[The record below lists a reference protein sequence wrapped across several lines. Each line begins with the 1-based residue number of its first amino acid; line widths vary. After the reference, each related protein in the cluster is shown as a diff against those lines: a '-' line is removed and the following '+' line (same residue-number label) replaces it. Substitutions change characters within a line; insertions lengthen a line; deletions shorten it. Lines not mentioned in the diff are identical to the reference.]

1 MDENSYDNAYLME
14 RIRQL
19 EHERSELRKDI
30 EQLCMQQAG
39 PGYLAVAT
47 RMHFQRTAS
56 LEQEV
61 ETLKK
66 RLDTYARDKTNLQEE
81 LSEAYRIKSQLAD
94 LHGAEVLKNIE
105 AEKQLKFF
113 QGCVAAAF
121 SERDNS
127 LMEAE
132 KAKEKEELM
141 SRKINDYQKRIEEL
155 TKDCLEQRKLTDSLS
170 SELTKKGDLD
180 KTLKEI
186 VNKFY
191 QIRQHSSDGVEDISW
206 HDKCECLMND
216 SAQMWSFSE
225 DMNKSTNRYISALE
239 GELEASRK
247 TVLRLQSKLQ
257 MGLEIES
264 HLKKVY
270 EQEKKKNL
278 SIESIKSGVAGL
290 CSYHS
295 QQKAQIMELLDVEK
309 SYVRSIVDA
318 LNGKIRATSMRREHT
333 LDPPE
338 RDVPLDDEC
347 RDVHMSSDPGTTP
360 SSESKEPC
368 LAQMAADGVGDISKV
383 LALALQEKVAALL
396 LLSQQEE
403 RHLLERNINAALQRK
418 IDELQQSLLQVTNEK
433 VKALMELAR
442 VKQENQV
449 FYERISDLMQQEKH
463 SGSAEEIVSMR
474 SVGGGGRLKSLLK
487 KTYLSQWIGHV
498 QSLGSAA
505 EAPQP
510 DEKNAPKMQPNNKL
524 DYARMK
530 IENATLRESMGSLEH
545 LTSSVHRHRVSLMKV
560 NESLKDKTTENDLLK
575 IIEDIITDANTLKTA
590 FGSSLPVS
598 WSADSDMEVF
608 QETTYDDPH
617 RDAGDSSKDKLDTV
631 AAAAFEMFELLL
643 LAAQKLHGELAAN

>member
-14 RIRQL
+14 RIQQL
-19 EHERSELRKDI
+19 EHERSELHKDI

-47 RMHFQRTAS
+47 RMHFQS
-56 LEQEV
+56 LEQEI

-66 RLDTYARDKTNLQEE
+66 RLDTYAREITNLQEE

-141 SRKINDYQKRIEEL
+141 SRRINDYQKRIEEL
-155 TKDCLEQRKLTDSLS
+155 TKDCHEQRKLNDSLS
-170 SELTKKGDLD
+170 YELTKKGDLD
-180 KTLKEI
+180 KAFKEI

-191 QIRQHSSDGVEDISW
+191 QIRQNSSEVVEDISW

-216 SAQMWSFSE
+216 SAEMWSFSE
-225 DMNKSTNRYISALE
+225 DMNKSTDRYVSALE

-278 SIESIKSGVAGL
+278 SIESIKSCVLGL
-290 CSYHS
+290 RSYHS
-295 QQKAQIMELLDVEK
+295 QHKAQIMELLDVEK

-347 RDVHMSSDPGTTP
+347 RDVHMSSDAGIAP
-360 SSESKEPC
+360 SSKSNEPC
-368 LAQMAADGVGDISKV
+368 PAQMAANGIGDISKV

-403 RHLLERNINAALQRK
+403 RHLLERNIKAALQRK

-449 FYERISDLMQQEKH
+449 FYERISDLMHQEKH
-463 SGSAEEIVSMR
+463 LDSAEEIVSMR
-474 SVGGGGRLKSLLK
+474 SNGGGGRLKSLLK
-487 KTYLSQWIGHV
+487 KTYLGQWIGPV
-498 QSLGSAA
+498 QSPGSAA

-510 DEKNAPKMQPNNKL
+510 DKKNAPKMQSNNKL
-524 DYARMK
+524 YARMK
-530 IENATLRESMGSLEH
+530 VENATLRESMDSLEH
-545 LTSSVHRHRVSLMKV
+545 LTSSVHKHRVSLLKV

-575 IIEDIITDANTLKTA
+575 VIEDIITDANTIKTA
-590 FGSSLPVS
+590 LGSSLPVS
-598 WSADSDMEVF
+598 WSADSDMKVF
-608 QETTYDDPH
+608 QETANDDPH
-617 RDAGDSSKDKLDTV
+617 RDAGDSSKDKLDTI
-631 AAAAFEMFELLL
+631 AAAGFEMVELLL
-643 LAAQKLHGELAAN
+643 LAAQKLQGELAAN

>member
-383 LALALQEKVAALL
+383 LALALQEK
-396 LLSQQEE
+396 QEE

-442 VKQENQV
+442 VKQEN
-449 FYERISDLMQQEKH
+449 QEKH

-560 NESLKDKTTENDLLK
+560 NVIVEVIYLVLIKVNESLKDKTTENDLLK

>member
-383 LALALQEKVAALL
+383 LALALQEK
-396 LLSQQEE
+396 QEE